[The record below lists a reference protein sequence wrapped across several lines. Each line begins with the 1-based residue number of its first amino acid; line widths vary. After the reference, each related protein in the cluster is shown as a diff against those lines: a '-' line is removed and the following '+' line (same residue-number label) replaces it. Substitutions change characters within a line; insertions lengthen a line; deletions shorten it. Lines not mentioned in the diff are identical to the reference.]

1 MKPAKKCGFIFCFLR
16 FFAEIQLYIQPSNNR
31 LMLKEERHA
40 YILHQVNLHNKVL
53 SSHLSEQIQVSE
65 DTIRR
70 DLAELAQDGKIIK
83 VHGGALSN
91 SFHQGITSQDVY
103 AVEDKRTIALKAVQ
117 LIQDGMFVLTTGGTT
132 IAELARIL
140 PRELQATFITVSLP
154 AAFEYANHPN
164 IEVIVIGDK
173 LSKGSKITVGG
184 EAISKIK
191 MIRADLC
198 FLGNN
203 AIDAEEG
210 LTDNDWDVIQVK
222 RAMIST
228 SKKVVVLSIS
238 EKVNASEQLKICDVD
253 EIDILITE
261 LPPNAKKLQP
271 YKKKGIQI
279 L

>member
-1 MKPAKKCGFIFCFLR
+1 
-16 FFAEIQLYIQPSNNR
+16 
-31 LMLKEERHA
+31 MLKEERLA

-53 SSHLSEQIQVSE
+53 SSHLSELIQVSE

-70 DLAELAQDGKIIK
+70 DLQELAQDGKIIK

-91 SFHQGITSQDVY
+91 SFHLGIASRDVY
-103 AVEDKRTIALKAVQ
+103 AVEEKKTIALKAVQ
-117 LIQDGMFVLTTGGTT
+117 LIHDGMFVLTTGGTT
-132 IAELARIL
+132 IAELARVL
-140 PRELQATFITVSLP
+140 PKELQATFITVSLP

-191 MIRADLC
+191 TIRADLC
-198 FLGNN
+198 ILGNN
-203 AIDAEEG
+203 AIDATEG
-210 LTDNDWDVIQVK
+210 LTDNDWDVVQVK

-238 EKVNASEQLKICDVD
+238 EKVDAAEQLKICDAE
-253 EIDILITE
+253 EIDVLITE
-261 LPPNAKKLQP
+261 LSPSDRKLQA
-271 YKKKGIQI
+271 YKEKGI
-279 L
+279 LVL

>member
-1 MKPAKKCGFIFCFLR
+1 
-16 FFAEIQLYIQPSNNR
+16 
-31 LMLKEERHA
+31 MLKEERHA

-70 DLAELAQDGKIIK
+70 DLAELAQEGKIIK

-103 AVEDKRTIALKAVQ
+103 AVNDKKTIALKAVE
-117 LIQDGMFVLTTGGTT
+117 LIHDGMFVLTTGGTT
-132 IAELARIL
+132 IAELARVL
-140 PRELQATFITVSLP
+140 PRDLQATFITVSLP

-191 MIRADLC
+191 MIKADLC

-203 AIDAEEG
+203 AIDVEDG
-210 LTDNDWDVIQVK
+210 LTDNDWDVVQVK

-228 SKKVVVLSIS
+228 AKKVVVLTIS
-238 EKVNASEQLKICDVD
+238 EKMNTSEQLKICDVD

-261 LPPNAKKLQP
+261 LPPDAKKLQP

>member
-1 MKPAKKCGFIFCFLR
+1 
-16 FFAEIQLYIQPSNNR
+16 
-31 LMLKEERHA
+31 MLKEERHA

-53 SSHLSEQIQVSE
+53 SSHLSDQIQVSE

-70 DLAELAQDGKIIK
+70 DLAELAQEGKIIK

-91 SFHQGITSQDVY
+91 SFHLGITSKDVY
-103 AVEDKRTIALKAVQ
+103 AVEDKKTIALKAVQ

-132 IAELARIL
+132 IAELARVL
-140 PRELQATFITVSLP
+140 PKDLQATFITVSLQ

-173 LSKGSKITVGG
+173 LAKGSKITVGG

-191 MIRADLC
+191 MIKADIC

-203 AIDAEEG
+203 AIDVEDG
-210 LTDNDWDVIQVK
+210 LTDNDWEVVQVK
-222 RAMIST
+222 QAMVRS

-238 EKVNASEQLKICDVD
+238 EKIDASEQLKICDAED
-253 EIDILITE
+253 IDILITE
-261 LPPNAKKLQP
+261 LPPNARKLQP